1 MSRISI
7 ALRSRCKI
15 LIGHYRAKEKAQQDF
30 SSGGLSEWLEMVP
43 NGGKIL
49 PQLQKMKQIADARGQ
64 EAQQL
69 AKDTMGDIE
78 KVLQKR
84 AQQAEEL
91 LQRGKKQ

>member
-1 MSRISI
+1 
-7 ALRSRCKI
+7 
-15 LIGHYRAKEKAQQDF
+15 
-30 SSGGLSEWLEMVP
+30 MVP